1 MSAAITA
8 AVVTAGVGAY
18 SAYSSAEAGAQAAD
32 ASKRANALAQQNL
45 ANQQQQL
52 TQWNDIFGNTEQN
65 LAKFYSSLTPEH
77 YSALGIQS
85 NQQASAKAKEN
96 ITTTFAQKGLTG
108 SGAELAA
115 LANVDYATAK
125 ANAETRRTAEE
136 QSSAKQMEW
145 YAQGQT
151 KYATINNTT
160 QSAYNMAVS
169 SENAYAKTL
178 QGYADTTADT
188 SGQFLGKALNY
199 ALTRNST
206 GASTTASTSTIK

>member
-8 AVVTAGVGAY
+8 AVVSAGVGAY
-18 SAYSSAEAGAQAAD
+18 SAYSSSQAGEQATN
-32 ASKRANALAQQNL
+32 ASKQANALAQQNL

-108 SGAELAA
+108 SGAELTA
-115 LANVDYATAK
+115 LSNVDYATAK
-125 ANAETRRTAEE
+125 ANAETRRTADE
-136 QSSAKQMEW
+136 QTATKQMEW

-160 QSAYNMAVS
+160 QTAYTSAIS

-178 QGYADTTADT
+178 QGYADTTAGT

-199 ALTRNST
+199 ALGNS
-206 GASTTASTSTIK
+206 STATTPKP